1 MSIMP
6 LSMKI
11 TTFLR
16 FLVFLHG
23 VQKVRSSVHVF
34 GDIEN
39 FRPPYTNAL
48 SAVDDFWSPRH
59 FYFCKFSMLNNYFP
73 RRFHFFDF
81 FHVHNA
87 YFNEN
92 NHIFTI
98 FDLFTWYELAPGMRK
113 NTFGKTPRSAKTLD
127 VHEKTPRSAKTLDVH
142 GKMRASCT
150 QIGPHV
156 RTRSHSFTLVH
167 VSHVWSELIPNPY
180 YCGSFLYFFILAI
193 LVNLEKNQLD
203 FCITDQY
210 IMQIGIL

>member
-98 FDLFTWYELAPGMRK
+98 FGLFTWYELAPGMRK
-113 NTFGKTPRSAKTLD
+113 NTFGKAPRSAKTLD
-127 VHEKTPRSAKTLDVH
+127 VLLRKRPGAPKRSMYLGNA
-142 GKMRASCT
+142 
-150 QIGPHV
+150 
-156 RTRSHSFTLVH
+156 
-167 VSHVWSELIPNPY
+167 PNP
-180 YCGSFLYFFILAI
+180 GLISGLMFIVFIFSMSGASSYPTPTTCF
-193 LVNLEKNQLD
+193 KR
-203 FCITDQY
+203 Y
-210 IMQIGIL
+210 

>member
-81 FHVHNA
+81 FHVPNA

-98 FDLFTWYELAPGMRK
+98 FGLFTWYELAPGMRK
-113 NTFGKTPRSAKTLD
+113 NTFGKAPRSAKTLD
-127 VHEKTPRSAKTLDVH
+127 VHEKTLRSAKTLDVL
-142 GKMRASCT
+142 GKRGPH
-150 QIGPHV
+150 IGPHV
-156 RTRSHSFTLVH
+156 QLSGLMFNCVQSCSIVFNRVH
-167 VSHVWSELIPNPY
+167 VSHVWGELIPNP
-180 YCGSFLYFFILAI
+180 
-193 LVNLEKNQLD
+193 
-203 FCITDQY
+203 
-210 IMQIGIL
+210 